1 MGRIYVTGDIHAEPD
16 RFNTEN
22 FPEQKELT
30 HDDYMIICG
39 DLDWYGQRIRKANG
53 RSSCSTGWRKDHIPH
68 CSWTG
73 TMVRHVV
80 N

>member
-30 HDDYMIICG
+30 RDDYMIICG
-39 DLDWYGQRIRKANG
+39 DFGLVWAEDKESKR
-53 RSSCSTGWRKDHIPH
+53 RSSS
-68 CSWTG
+68 
-73 TMVRHVV
+73 
-80 N
+80 